1 MMSNADDLENS
12 RAIRLAALEAK
23 EKEEAQRE
31 EEARARKR
39 GFGGRAGF
47 MREMQKE
54 ILERGKVAPV
64 R

>member
-1 MMSNADDLENS
+1 MQSNADELDS
-12 RAIRLAALEAK
+12 TRAIRLAALEAQ
-23 EKEEAQRE
+23 EKEDQEREAE
-31 EEARARKR
+31 ERLRKK

-47 MREMQKE
+47 MRDMQTQ